1 MNVFIVSVPNKVEKK
16 KREIFEYEMDFK
28 KSFFVRVLI

>member
-16 KREIFEYEMDFK
+16 REKYANTKWILRNLFL
-28 KSFFVRVLI
+28 FVF